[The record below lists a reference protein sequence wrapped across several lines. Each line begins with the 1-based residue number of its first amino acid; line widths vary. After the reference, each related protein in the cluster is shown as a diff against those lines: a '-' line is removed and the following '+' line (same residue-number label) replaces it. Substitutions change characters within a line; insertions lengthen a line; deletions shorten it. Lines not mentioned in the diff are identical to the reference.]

1 MSNEL
6 LIIISVG
13 IYFGGFLMFY
23 YLFGKKGLLIWN
35 CVALIMANMEVIIL
49 IEAFGLKMTLGN
61 VCFASSFLVTDLLC
75 EKYTRKDANMTVLAG
90 FLVTI
95 VFVLI
100 TQFWLLYTP
109 ANTDTLMPHF
119 VAIFSNTPRVIL
131 AGLVVYLVVQLLDVK
146 LYYYW
151 WGVTNKFSNDKRRFL
166 WVRNNLSTII
176 SQFFNAFL
184 FNIIAFYGVF
194 SDSDLLNVMVSTFII
209 YLIMALLDTPFIYIS
224 RMIKPKN
231 LLD

>member
-1 MSNEL
+1 MSNEVL
-6 LIIISVG
+6 FIIS
-13 IYFGGFLMFY
+13 IFLYFGGFLMFY

-35 CVALIMANMEVIIL
+35 CVALIMANIEVIIL
-49 IEAFGLKMTLGN
+49 IDAFGLTMTLGN

-75 EKYTRKDANMTVLAG
+75 EKYTRKDANMTVLTG

-109 ANTDTLMPHF
+109 AESDKVMPHF
-119 VAIFSNTPRVIL
+119 IGIFTNTPRVIL
-131 AGLVVYLVVQLLDVK
+131 AGIIVYLIVQLLDIK

-151 WGVTNKFSNDKRRFL
+151 WEVTKKFNKDASRYM

-176 SQFFNAFL
+176 AQFFNAAL
-184 FNIIAFYGVF
+184 FNIIAFYGIF
-194 SDSDLLNVMVSTFII
+194 SNQDLINVIISTFII
-209 YLIMALLDTPFIYIS
+209 YVIMALLDTPFLYIS
-224 RMIKPKN
+224 RRVKPKD

>member
-1 MSNEL
+1 MSNEVL
-6 LIIISVG
+6 FIISIF

-35 CVALIMANMEVIIL
+35 CVALIMANIEVIIL
-49 IEAFGLKMTLGN
+49 IDAFGLTMTLGN

-75 EKYTRKDANMTVLAG
+75 EKYTRKDANMTVLTG

-109 ANTDTLMPHF
+109 AESDTVMPHF
-119 VAIFSNTPRVIL
+119 VGIFTNTPRVIL
-131 AGLVVYLVVQLLDVK
+131 AGIIVYLIVQLLDIK

-151 WGVTNKFSNDKRRFL
+151 WEVTKKFNKDASRYM

-176 SQFFNAFL
+176 AQFFNAAL
-184 FNIIAFYGVF
+184 FNVIAFYGIF
-194 SDSDLLNVMVSTFII
+194 SNQDLINVIISTFII
-209 YLIMALLDTPFIYIS
+209 YVIMALLDTPFLYIS
-224 RMIKPKN
+224 RMIKPKD

>member
-1 MSNEL
+1 MSNEVL
-6 LIIISVG
+6 FIISIF

-35 CVALIMANMEVIIL
+35 CVALIMANIEVIIL
-49 IEAFGLKMTLGN
+49 IDAFGLTMTLGN

-75 EKYTRKDANMTVLAG
+75 EKYTRKDANMTVLTG

-109 ANTDTLMPHF
+109 AESDTVMPHF
-119 VAIFSNTPRVIL
+119 VGIFTNTPRVIL
-131 AGLVVYLVVQLLDVK
+131 AGIIVYLIVQLLDIK

-151 WGVTNKFSNDKRRFL
+151 WEVTKKFNKDESRYM
-166 WVRNNLSTII
+166 WVRNNFSTII
-176 SQFFNAFL
+176 AQFFNAAL
-184 FNIIAFYGVF
+184 FNIIAFYGIF
-194 SDSDLLNVMVSTFII
+194 SNQDLINVIISTFII
-209 YLIMALLDTPFIYIS
+209 YVIMALLDTPFLYIS
-224 RMIKPKN
+224 RRIKPKD

>member
-6 LIIISVG
+6 LLIISIA

-35 CVALIMANMEVIIL
+35 CTALIMANMEVLIL
-49 IEAFGLKMTLGN
+49 IEAFGLTMTLGN

-109 ANTDTLMPHF
+109 ASSDSVMPHF
-119 VAIFSNTPRVIL
+119 VGIFSKTPRIIL
-131 AGLVVYLVVQLLDVK
+131 AGLIVYLVVQLLDVK

-151 WGVTNKFSNDKRRFL
+151 WEVTKKFNKDETRFL

-176 SQFFNAFL
+176 SQLVNAFM
-184 FNIIAFYGVF
+184 FNMIAFYGSF
-194 SDSDLLNVMVSTFII
+194 SNHDLMNVIISTFII
-209 YLIMALLDTPFIYIS
+209 YVIMALLDTPFIYIS
-224 RMIKPKN
+224 RKIK
-231 LLD
+231 LRTC